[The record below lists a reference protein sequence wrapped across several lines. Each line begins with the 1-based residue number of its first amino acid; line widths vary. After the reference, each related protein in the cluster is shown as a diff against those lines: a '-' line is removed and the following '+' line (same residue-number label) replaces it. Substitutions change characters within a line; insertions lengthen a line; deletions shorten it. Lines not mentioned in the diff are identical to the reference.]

1 MWILFLPVIFFGIY
15 KNIKCQTPGRRL
27 LGIKVVNQSGERISF
42 WRGLLRETI
51 GKAVS
56 GIFVYLGYITA
67 AFDSRKQAWH
77 DKIAGTFVVRRS

>member
-1 MWILFLPVIFFGIY
+1 MLLQKASHMPSFG
-15 KNIKCQTPGRRL
+15 GF
-27 LGIKVVNQSGERISF
+27 G
-42 WRGLLRETI
+42 LRETI